1 MSKPTEGKRGGY
13 SGGPASNDPGR
24 RFWLIF
30 AVSAAAFVVAV
41 SLWMLR
47 Q

>member
-1 MSKPTEGKRGGY
+1 MKPTQGKRGGY
-13 SGGPASNDPGR
+13 SGGPVSNDPGR

-30 AVSAAAFVVAV
+30 AVGVAALVVAV
-41 SLWMLR
+41 SVWMLR